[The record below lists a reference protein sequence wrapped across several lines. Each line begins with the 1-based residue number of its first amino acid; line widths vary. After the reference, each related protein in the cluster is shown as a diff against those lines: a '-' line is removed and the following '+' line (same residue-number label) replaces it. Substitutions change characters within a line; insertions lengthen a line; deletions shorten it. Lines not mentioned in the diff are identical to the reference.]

1 MSARGTL
8 YLVPNLL
15 GPGDAEFAIPPAV
28 RQIVHGLDYFIV
40 ETPKAAR
47 AFLKLSGT
55 AKPLQELRLEAMP
68 EKPDEAAA
76 RQLLAPLLGG
86 SNGGL
91 ISDAG
96 VPAVADPGAAIVRA
110 AHAAGI
116 QVVPLVG
123 PSSILLALMA
133 SGLQGQ
139 RFTFHG
145 YLPVD
150 EKELVNA
157 IKRLEEE
164 SARHDQTQIFIETP
178 YRNERMLKL
187 LCANLKP
194 STLLCAAADLTL
206 PTEKIATRSAAD
218 WRGAPA
224 PALKD
229 RPCVFLLLAE
239 GKSARR
245 H

>member
-1 MSARGTL
+1 VSAHGTL

-15 GPGDAEFAIPPAV
+15 GAGDADLCIPPAV
-28 RQIVHGLDYFIV
+28 RKIVRDLDYFVV

-47 AFLKLSGT
+47 AFLKASGT
-55 AKPLQELRLEAMP
+55 TKPLQALRIEAMP

-76 RQLLAPLLGG
+76 KRLLAPLMEGAD
-86 SNGGL
+86 GGL

-96 VPAVADPGAAIVRA
+96 VPAVADPGAVIVRA
-110 AHAAGI
+110 AHGAGI
-116 QVVPLVG
+116 KVVPLVG
-123 PSSILLALMA
+123 PSSLLLALMA

-139 RFTFHG
+139 RFAFHG

-150 EKELVNA
+150 EKELASA
-157 IKRLEEE
+157 IKRLDEE
-164 SARHDQTQIFIETP
+164 SARHDQTQMFIETP

-194 STLLCAAADLTL
+194 STLLCVAADLTL
-206 PTEKIATRSAAD
+206 PTETVSTRSAAD
-218 WRGAPA
+218 WRASPA

-229 RPCVFLLLAE
+229 RPCVFLLLAA
-239 GKSARR
+239 GRSAQR